1 MIWSFWYVEENLN
14 SNFQK
19 INMIKKT
26 KKPITSSKKSPS
38 IPTKEYAQTLAD
50 LKQHVRQAQI
60 KATLSVN
67 KELLSLYWSI
77 GKMIAEKETAHGWG
91 AKLIEQLAEDLQNE
105 FPGISG
111 FSRANVFRMKAFFLN
126 YAIVAQAVRQLEDL
140 PIMTIPWGHNVVLLQ
155 KLKNNDQR
163 FWYAKKA
170 IENGWSRSTLEMW
183 IKADLY
189 NREGKA
195 ITNFKHTLPI
205 PDSDMAQQSLK
216 DPYIF
221 DFLTLHEKHLEKDVE
236 QGLIDHIQKFLLEL
250 GEGFAFVGRQYHLEI
265 GNKDYYIDL
274 LFYHLKLRCFIVIEL
289 KAREFD
295 PRDAGQINFYLS
307 AVDDLIRT
315 PEDNPTIGLIL
326 CKTKDNF
333 TAEYAL
339 RDIKKPI
346 GVAGY
351 EATLVESL
359 PKKFKGSLPTIQEIE
374 AELEKQE
381 MLLNMLTK
389 KKKI

>member
-1 MIWSFWYVEENLN
+1 
-14 SNFQK
+14 
-19 INMIKKT
+19 MIKKT
-26 KKPITSSKKSPS
+26 KKSIIKSEKSVSTPA
-38 IPTKEYAQTLAD
+38 KEYAQTLTS
-50 LKQHVRQAQI
+50 LKQQVQQAQI
-60 KATLSVN
+60 KATISAN
-67 KELLSLYWSI
+67 KELMLLYWSI
-77 GKMIAEKETAHGWG
+77 GKIISEKETVGGWEV
-91 AKLIEQLAEDLQNE
+91 KLIEQLAHDLQNE

-111 FSRANVFRMKAFFLN
+111 FSRANIFRMKSFFSN
-126 YAIVAQAVRQLEDL
+126 YTLVAQAVQQLEDL
-140 PIMTIPWGHNVVLLQ
+140 PIMMIPWGHNVVLLQ
-155 KLKNNDQR
+155 KLKDNDQR

-170 IENGWSRSTLEMW
+170 IEYGWSRSTLELW
-183 IKADLY
+183 IKSDLY
-189 NREGKA
+189 RREGKA
-195 ITNFKHTLPI
+195 ITNFQHTLPT

-265 GNKDYYIDL
+265 GDKDYYIDL

-307 AVDDLIRT
+307 AIDDLIRA
-315 PEDNPTIGLIL
+315 PGDNPTIGLIL
-326 CKTKDNF
+326 CRTKDNF

-351 EATLVESL
+351 EAKLVGSL
-359 PKKFKGSLPTIQEIE
+359 PKNLKSSLPTIKEIE

-381 MLLNMLTK
+381 ALIAALTK
-389 KKKI
+389 KMKSNV